1 MVRKLIKK
9 LYYRLRYVVHR
20 LAGKTNEATLDIYY
34 LRKL

>member
-20 LAGKTNEATLDIYY
+20 LAGKTNEATLDICK
-34 LRKL
+34 LRKI

>member
-9 LYYRLRYVVHR
+9 LHYRLRYFYHV